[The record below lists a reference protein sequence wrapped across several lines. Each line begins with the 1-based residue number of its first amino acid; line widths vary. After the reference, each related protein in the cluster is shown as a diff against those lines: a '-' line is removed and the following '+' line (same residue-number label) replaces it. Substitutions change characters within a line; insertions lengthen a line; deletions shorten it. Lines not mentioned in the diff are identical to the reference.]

1 MMYASPELVVI
12 GRADVLVLGSD
23 ITGVNDAPDH
33 LTKPSMGFALGLD
46 D

>member
-12 GRADVLVLGSD
+12 GRADVLVLG
-23 ITGVNDAPDH
+23 TGIPGQFDSPVS
-33 LTKPSMGFALGLD
+33 LTRPQMGLALGLD

>member
-1 MMYASPELVVI
+1 MRYASPELVVL

-23 ITGVNDAPDH
+23 IVGLNDAPGH
-33 LTKPSMGFALGLD
+33 TTKPSMGLALGLD

>member
-12 GRADVLVLGSD
+12 GRADVLVLGST
-23 ITGVNDAPDH
+23 IPGLHDAPGRV
-33 LTKPSMGFALGLD
+33 TKPDMGLVLGLD

>member
-12 GRADVLVLGSD
+12 GRAEVLVLGTSIPD
-23 ITGVNDAPDH
+23 VNDRPGS
-33 LTKPSMGFALGLD
+33 LTKPEMGLALGLD

>member
-12 GRADVLVLGSD
+12 GRADVLVLGST
-23 ITGVNDAPDH
+23 IPGLNDAPFRV
-33 LTKPSMGFALGLD
+33 TKPEMGLALGLD